1 MIKSKVLQ
9 LLYGGTT
16 TVEDFHYDQL
26 VAPPLL
32 SFLSPYDIEQLRETA
47 TSIKLSGDVNTKYKI
62 IDSIMRSRGFVRLAG
77 GTNRL
82 VYRHLEY
89 TPIVVKVAMDREGI
103 KNNPDEYRTQH
114 YIKPFCA
121 KPFEVSPCGT
131 VGLFERVERIT
142 SRYEFASIAED
153 VYNMITTVLVGKYVL
168 EDFGTKF
175 MYNWGIR
182 RGFGPVLLDFPDIY
196 ELDGSKITCFAQL
209 DDGTICGGEIDYDE
223 GFNFLHCTKCGTQY
237 RAREL
242 AKEQKPNSGVLTLA
256 GTKGEVKMRVAYTM
270 GDEIVKEVSYK
281 DATEV
286 ARKPKEIKYPKK
298 QVTAGNIRQVP
309 VAVGGYVG
317 EKKSD
322 LRKRYDFQQMEEVKP
337 KQGKDRDEVVATGEY
352 VYVDKIYTPTGEKE
366 VWRDA
371 DTPAQDDGILDG
383 VITSTVDDED
393 EKVVHEAKP
402 ETEETVTQEEEPFAQ
417 ESQNPKYFTK
427 SEDETEHTQYTM
439 QQFPSTDGDSN
450 EIETDDKD
458 SQEKEEAVVPPVI
471 QNEKQE
477 SDSRCGLF
485 NGTCQ
490 ECHDKFKFPYE
501 YCCLGECNEH
511 EFCRGCN
518 YGINVNHPDW
528 PNCVDPNHVME
539 EEDEEE
545 PAPEESEVYSTGDPI
560 DDGTPAIEPTASYS
574 GQAEPPQQEEDHI
587 QEEPVQQQVDTP
599 PEQPRSPRAQ
609 NPARNKKSMRYSAEF
624 YNMRK

>member
-16 TVEDFHYDQL
+16 TVEDFHYEQL
-26 VAPPLL
+26 VAPPLS

-47 TSIKLSGDVNTKYKI
+47 TSIKLSGDVNTKYMI

-196 ELDGSKITCFAQL
+196 ELDGSKITCLAQL

-242 AKEQKPNSGVLTLA
+242 AKKQKPNNGVLTLA
-256 GTKGEVKMRVAYTM
+256 GTKGEVKMKVAYMM
-270 GDEIVKEVSYK
+270 GDEVVKEVSYK

-286 ARKPKEIKYPKK
+286 ARKPKEIKYPK
-298 QVTAGNIRQVP
+298 RQPANGKEVRQIP
-309 VAVGGYVG
+309 TAVGGYTG
-317 EKKSD
+317 EKKSE
-322 LRKRYDFQQMEEVKP
+322 LRKRYDAQQMEGETNHPVAKT
-337 KQGKDRDEVVATGEY
+337 KGRDEVVATGEY
-352 VYVDKIYTPTGEKE
+352 VIIDHVYTPTGEKE
-366 VWRDA
+366 VWRDPNQV
-371 DTPAQDDGILDG
+371 TPDILAG
-383 VITSTVDDED
+383 VVTSTVDDED
-393 EKVVHEAKP
+393 EKVIHKA
-402 ETEETVTQEEEPFAQ
+402 EEPVAEEQQHSAVQEEAPE
-417 ESQNPKYFTK
+417 YFTK
-427 SEDETEHTQYTM
+427 SEDENGHIQYTM
-439 QQFPSTDGDSN
+439 HPFPNAGESGSADEVNTES
-450 EIETDDKD
+450 
-458 SQEKEEAVVPPVI
+458 SQEEESIVTPP
-471 QNEKQE
+471 ETPE
-477 SDSRCGLF
+477 EEPASDNRCGLYD
-485 NGTCQ
+485 GSCQ

-539 EEDEEE
+539 EE
-545 PAPEESEVYSTGDPI
+545 PAQEESEVYGTGDPI
-560 DDGTPAIEPTASYS
+560 DSIPAIEPTASYS
-574 GQAEPPQQEEDHI
+574 GQAEPQPE
-587 QEEPVQQQVDTP
+587 
-599 PEQPRSPRAQ
+599 EQPKQTEPESRPARVS

-624 YNMRK
+624 YNMRKK

>member
-32 SFLSPYDIEQLRETA
+32 SFLSPHDIEQLRETA

-242 AKEQKPNSGVLTLA
+242 AKNQKPNSGVLTLA
-256 GTKGEVKMRVAYTM
+256 GTKGEVKMRVAYMM
-270 GDEIVKEVSYK
+270 GDEVVKEVSYK

-286 ARKPKEIKYPKK
+286 ARKPKEIKYPKR
-298 QVTAGNIRQVP
+298 QVTGGNIRQVP
-309 VAVGGYVG
+309 TAVGGYVG
-317 EKKSD
+317 EKKSE
-322 LRKRYDFQQMEEVKP
+322 LRKRYDAQQMDKEVERPVTRTK
-337 KQGKDRDEVVATGEY
+337 GRDEVVATGEY
-352 VYVDKIYTPTGEKE
+352 VYVDKIYTSTGEKE

-371 DTPAQDDGILDG
+371 DAPVQDNILAG

-393 EKVVHEAKP
+393 KKVIHAAKEEPVIQETPAKDENVRFTMPVINTDGDNAQEKAEDDKP
-402 ETEETVTQEEEPFAQ
+402 QEEEIPPQ
-417 ESQNPKYFTK
+417 TL
-427 SEDETEHTQYTM
+427 
-439 QQFPSTDGDSN
+439 
-450 EIETDDKD
+450 
-458 SQEKEEAVVPPVI
+458 EEP
-471 QNEKQE
+471 E
-477 SDSRCGLF
+477 SDNRCGIF

-528 PNCVDPNHVME
+528 PNCVDPNHVMME
-539 EEDEEE
+539 EEDEE
-545 PAPEESEVYSTGDPI
+545 PAPEESEIYGTGDPI
-560 DDGTPAIEPTASYS
+560 DGSTAVIEPTASYS
-574 GQAEPPQQEEDHI
+574 GQAEQQEEPA
-587 QEEPVQQQVDTP
+587 QEETTP
-599 PEQPRSPRAQ
+599 SEQNEHASQRVL

-624 YNMRK
+624 YNMRAK

>member
-16 TVEDFHYDQL
+16 TVEDFHYEQL

-32 SFLSPYDIEQLRETA
+32 SFLSSYDIEQLRETA
-47 TSIKLSGDVNTKYKI
+47 TSIKLSGDINTKYNI

-103 KNNPDEYRTQH
+103 KNNPDEFRTQH

-182 RGFGPVLLDFPDIY
+182 RGFGPVLLDYPEIY

-223 GFNFLHCTKCGTQY
+223 GFNFLYCTKCGTRY
-237 RAREL
+237 RAIDL
-242 AKEQKPNSGVLTLA
+242 AKDQKPNSGMLTLA
-256 GTKGEVKMRVAYTM
+256 GTKGEIKMRVAYTM

-286 ARKPKEIKYPKK
+286 ARKPKEIKYPKRQPADGK
-298 QVTAGNIRQVP
+298 IRQVP
-309 VAVGGYVG
+309 IAVGGYVG
-317 EKKSD
+317 EKRSD
-322 LRKRYDFQQMEEVKP
+322 LRKRYDAQQMENESAQP
-337 KQGKDRDEVVATGEY
+337 KKEKGRDEVVATGEY
-352 VYVDKIYTPTGEKE
+352 VIVDHIYTPMGERE
-366 VWRDA
+366 VWRNPDQQ
-371 DTPAQDDGILDG
+371 PATDGFLDG
-383 VITSTVDDED
+383 VITDTVDDED
-393 EKVVHEAKP
+393 DKVVHAAPQPVEEPVIQEP
-402 ETEETVTQEEEPFAQ
+402 EEETPEPEEPANDPVNEEEPEPTVEEDNTQQ
-417 ESQNPKYFTK
+417 ENEENTAPPQVP
-427 SEDETEHTQYTM
+427 EDH
-439 QQFPSTDGDSN
+439 
-450 EIETDDKD
+450 DD
-458 SQEKEEAVVPPVI
+458 
-471 QNEKQE
+471 
-477 SDSRCGLF
+477 RCGMY
-485 NGTCQ
+485 NGSCE
-490 ECHDKFKFPYE
+490 ECHDQFKFPYE

-511 EFCRGCN
+511 EFCKGCN

-528 PNCVDPNHVME
+528 PECVDPNHVME
-539 EEDEEE
+539 ESADEEE
-545 PAPEESEVYSTGDPI
+545 PAPDESEVYGTGSPI
-560 DDGTPAIEPTASYS
+560 DGVESTIESTASYS
-574 GQAEPPQQEEDHI
+574 GQESEQQEDEEELSA
-587 QEEPVQQQVDTP
+587 QEESAEQES
-599 PEQPRSPRAQ
+599 PEHQGRVP
-609 NPARNKKSMRYSAEF
+609 NPAKNKKSMRFNAEF